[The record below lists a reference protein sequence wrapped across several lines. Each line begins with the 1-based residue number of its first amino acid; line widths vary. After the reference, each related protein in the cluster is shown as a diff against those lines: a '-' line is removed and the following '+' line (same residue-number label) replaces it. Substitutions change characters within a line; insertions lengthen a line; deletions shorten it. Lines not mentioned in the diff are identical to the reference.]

1 MSRLDTDA
9 LRSENGAIH
18 GGLRAGETR
27 PIGDHLVELGALRAT
42 DVDGVRQWQAK
53 SGLRFG
59 EAAIQLGLVTP
70 AAVND
75 ALALQYH
82 YPQLI
87 DPIDTLSPELFMAM
101 RPDHVLSERMRTLRT
116 QLVLHW
122 SRTAEPSR
130 SLAVASLERGD
141 GRSFI
146 AANLAIALAQ
156 MNLRTLLIDLD
167 LRQPRQHE
175 LFGLVNR
182 HGISSMLIGRAA
194 AGDAQAV
201 QATTLSVMACGPKP
215 PNPQELL
222 APATLRPALNG
233 LKRRFD
239 VLVLDTPAWESGSD
253 AQLIAAQADSTLI
266 VSRPDRSSERALR
279 RMTSTLRHQG
289 ADLVGA
295 VLNRR

>member
-1 MSRLDTDA
+1 MSPPSTDT
-9 LRSENGAIH
+9 LRNEPGIIH
-18 GGLRAGETR
+18 GGTHAADTR
-27 PIGDHLVELGALRAT
+27 PIGDHLVELGALRAS

-87 DPIDTLSPELFMAM
+87 EPTDTLSPELFMAL
-101 RPDHVLSERMRTLRT
+101 RPDHVLAERMRTLRT

-122 SRTAEPSR
+122 GRDDHPSR
-130 SLAVASLERGD
+130 SLAVVSTDRGD

-182 HGISSMLIGRAA
+182 HGISSLLIGRAA

-222 APATLRPALNG
+222 APQTLRPALDG

-239 VLVLDTPAWESGSD
+239 VVVLDTPAWTSGSD
-253 AQLIAAQADSTLI
+253 AQLVAAQADSTLV
-266 VSRPDRSSERALR
+266 VSRLDHGDERVLR
-279 RMTSTLRHQG
+279 RMTRMLRQQG
-289 ADLVGA
+289 TDLVGA